1 MPAIRPP
8 EIAQENRMTS
18 STSGS
23 DVTSASQTT
32 TRIVV
37 ALFRDRAGSE
47 SAIRDLKTAGFTDDQ
62 IGLAL
67 PERLENR
74 ELMTPVDESVEGAA
88 TGAVGGSLVGG
99 LIGLLGSLLIPG
111 VGPVVVG
118 GVLATAL
125 AGAGIGAATGGL
137 LGALVNMGVPQSDA
151 EHFEKG
157 FRAGGILVTVNAGP
171 RTAQALAIIQQHG
184 ADLGLSHHLI
194 AAENRSEA
202 QNRRS
207 MASDLSYSGP
217 ERRAAAS

>member
-1 MPAIRPP
+1 MTRP
-8 EIAQENRMTS
+8 TG
-18 STSGS
+18 GS
-23 DVTSASQTT
+23 DVASASQTT
-32 TRIVV
+32 SRIVV

-47 SAIRDLKTAGFTDDQ
+47 SAVRDLKTAGFTDDQ

-74 ELMTPVDESVEGAA
+74 ELMTPGEESVEGAA

-125 AGAGIGAATGGL
+125 TGAGIGAATGGL
-137 LGALVNMGVPQSDA
+137 LGALVNMGVPESDA
-151 EHFEKG
+151 EHFERG
-157 FRAGGILVTVNAGP
+157 FRAGGNLVTVNAGP

-184 ADLGLSHHLI
+184 ADLGLSRQTM
-194 AAENRSEA
+194 AAEHRRED

-207 MASDLSYSGP
+207 MVSEVSYSGP
-217 ERRAAAS
+217 ERRSAES